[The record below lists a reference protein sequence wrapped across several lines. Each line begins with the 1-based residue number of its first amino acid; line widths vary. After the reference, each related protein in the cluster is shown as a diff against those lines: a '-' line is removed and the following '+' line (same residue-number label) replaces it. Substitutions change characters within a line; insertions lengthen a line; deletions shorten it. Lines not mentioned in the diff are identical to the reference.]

1 MRPAY
6 LTPKL
11 TDADRLEIRRLRAD
25 NPRTWTLAKLA
36 AKFGVHRSTI
46 SHVLQKRMRV
56 SAEQELAALRAVVET
71 SGAIDTVQV
80 ITLKHQEWNC
90 QLVAESDLGRQQ
102 QLVNLI
108 KSVGPLLE
116 DADEKRR
123 AWKCS
128 PEGSKDDE
136 RRALAAL
143 AKWKEEDLADA
154 EREES
159 GTDIKPTLLQSA
171 PLAAS
176 AV

>member
-11 TDADRLEIRRLRAD
+11 TDPNRLEIRRLRAE

-46 SHVLQKRMRV
+46 SHVLRKRMRA
-56 SAEQELAALRAVVET
+56 SAEQELAALRAVVES
-71 SGAIDTVQV
+71 SGTIDTEEL

-90 QLVAESDLGRQQ
+90 QLLAESDLGRQQ

-116 DADEKRR
+116 DAEEKRT
-123 AWKCS
+123 AWRYA

-136 RRALAAL
+136 RRAIKALEEMEWENLA
-143 AKWKEEDLADA
+143 ETEHDQSGAD
-154 EREES
+154 S
-159 GTDIKPTLLQSA
+159 KPTLLHSA

-176 AV
+176 AD